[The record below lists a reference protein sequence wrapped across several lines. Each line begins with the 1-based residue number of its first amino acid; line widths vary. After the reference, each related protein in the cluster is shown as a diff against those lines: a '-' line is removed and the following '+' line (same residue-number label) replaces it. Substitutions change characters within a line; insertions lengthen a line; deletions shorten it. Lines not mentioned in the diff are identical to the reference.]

1 MSVRTGKH
9 QYKSPTLGE
18 LKNGSNDN
26 YPAKFY
32 STSVNKT
39 LFYKNALSSSILR
52 GLEMKQFLMPVEM
65 KVEIF
70 WLILFVLTTFIYVT
84 ATPKFHLE

>member
-1 MSVRTGKH
+1 MRTGKH
-9 QYKSPTLGE
+9 QYKSPTFGE

-39 LFYKNALSSSILR
+39 AFYKDALSSSILR
-52 GLEMKQFLMPVEM
+52 GLEMKQSLTPVEM
-65 KVEIF
+65 KVEFF
-70 WLILFVLTTFIYVT
+70 WLI
-84 ATPKFHLE
+84 